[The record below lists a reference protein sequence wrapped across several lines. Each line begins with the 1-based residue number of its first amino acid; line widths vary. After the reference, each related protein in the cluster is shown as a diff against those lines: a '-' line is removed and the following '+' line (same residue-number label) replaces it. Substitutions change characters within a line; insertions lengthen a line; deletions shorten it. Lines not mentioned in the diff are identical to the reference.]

1 MTFHMLQ
8 ITELYRNIF
17 RFFADKETSFYEADA
32 LDASNPNFMLLLLGG
47 AVVCVL
53 ISIVI
58 GCKEW
63 SLTGLAILVRII
75 TVTDG

>member
-1 MTFHMLQ
+1 MMTFHMLQ

-17 RFFADKETSFYEADA
+17 RFFADEEASFYEADA
-32 LDASNPNFMLLLLGG
+32 LDAGNPNFMLLGG
-47 AVVCVL
+47 GVCGL
-53 ISIVI
+53 TSIII

-63 SLTGLAILVRII
+63 SLIGLAILVRII

>member
-1 MTFHMLQ
+1 MMTFHMLQ

-47 AVVCVL
+47 G
-53 ISIVI
+53 
-58 GCKEW
+58 GCLRADKYCHR
-63 SLTGLAILVRII
+63 G
-75 TVTDG
+75 

>member
-1 MTFHMLQ
+1 MMTFHMLQ

-47 AVVCVL
+47 GRLSAC
-53 ISIVI
+53 
-58 GCKEW
+58 
-63 SLTGLAILVRII
+63 
-75 TVTDG
+75 

>member
-47 AVVCVL
+47 GG
-53 ISIVI
+53 
-58 GCKEW
+58 GCLRADKYCHR
-63 SLTGLAILVRII
+63 V
-75 TVTDG
+75 

>member
-1 MTFHMLQ
+1 MLQ

-47 AVVCVL
+47 G
-53 ISIVI
+53 
-58 GCKEW
+58 GCLRADKYYHR
-63 SLTGLAILVRII
+63 V
-75 TVTDG
+75 

>member
-1 MTFHMLQ
+1 MPAIL
-8 ITELYRNIF
+8 I
-17 RFFADKETSFYEADA
+17 SC
-32 LDASNPNFMLLLLGG
+32 SCCWGG